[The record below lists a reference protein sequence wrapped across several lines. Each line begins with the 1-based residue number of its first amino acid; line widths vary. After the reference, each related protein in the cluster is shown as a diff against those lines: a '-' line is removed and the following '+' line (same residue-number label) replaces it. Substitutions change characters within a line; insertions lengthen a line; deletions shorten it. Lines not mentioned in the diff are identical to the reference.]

1 MDNLLKEIELT
12 EQLLVENSRE
22 TIVTQ
27 MNNEENETANNNLYA
42 KSFNL
47 ILLSIFLMNILQ
59 ASDSSRC
66 K

>member
-12 EQLLVENSRE
+12 EQLLAENSG
-22 TIVTQ
+22 TQ
-27 MNNEENETANNNLYA
+27 MNNEENERANNNLYA

-59 ASDSSRC
+59 ASDSSR
-66 K
+66 

>member
-12 EQLLVENSRE
+12 EQLLVENSGE

-59 ASDSSRC
+59 ASDSSR
-66 K
+66 